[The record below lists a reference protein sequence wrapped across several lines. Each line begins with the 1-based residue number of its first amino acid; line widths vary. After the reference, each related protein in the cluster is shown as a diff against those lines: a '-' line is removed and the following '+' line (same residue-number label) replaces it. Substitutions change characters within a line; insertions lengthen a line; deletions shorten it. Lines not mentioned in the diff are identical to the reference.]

1 MRYNTEDE
9 TPLEKRDWFDSILS
23 VFEESLSLSNNSQA
37 LHLDVLLMDIE
48 ACTPFVKNLHLVSPY
63 EVFLQRLSL
72 SSGMLQ
78 HGCVWTKIHISR
90 AAHENFLPVSATM
103 GGSCTHPDQ
112 SRGLALVHNDASDL
126 WVGVSKPILSFFILG
141 GAALT

>member
-1 MRYNTEDE
+1 MRLLWRREIGLT
-9 TPLEKRDWFDSILS
+9 LS
-23 VFEESLSLSNNSQA
+23 YPFLRSLCLSA
-37 LHLDVLLMDIE
+37 IIHRPCTLTFFIMDIE

-103 GGSCTHPDQ
+103 GGFCTHPDQ